1 LENFVEIFLEW
12 GFEKVGG
19 VCSDLSGFGA
29 GVPFGIL
36 GGGAWVG
43 SRENWIFIF
52 LSAIT

>member
-1 LENFVEIFLEW
+1 MEFFVEIFLEW

-19 VCSDLSGFGA
+19 VCLDLSGFGA

-43 SRENWIFIF
+43 SVKTCFFIFI
-52 LSAIT
+52 SAIT